1 MSEDADIVRA
11 LLRHPFGDEAL
22 LDEALTHSSWSH
34 EQGGPNNERLE
45 FLGDAVLQL
54 CVTAFLVARFPH
66 AGEGEMSR
74 LRQRFVNT
82 KALADVARGLRLG
95 PALRLG
101 QGEAATG
108 GRERPR
114 VLAGATEAVLG
125 AVFSDGGYEAA
136 QRLVRRWI
144 EDMLDVVEAEA
155 DTDYKDPRSRLQ
167 ERVQRDLGATPVYD
181 VVDRD
186 GPPHAPVFD
195 VAVSVGG
202 RVLGQGRGSSKR
214 EAARRAAEAA
224 LSEREEAP

>member
-1 MSEDADIVRA
+1 MNEAVELVRT
-11 LLRHPFGDEAL
+11 LLRHPFRDEAL
-22 LDEALTHSSWSH
+22 LVEALTHASYSH
-34 EQGGPNNERLE
+34 EHGGTNNERLE

-82 KALADVARGLRLG
+82 RALADVAQGLRLG
-95 PALRLG
+95 GALLLG

-125 AVFSDGGYEAA
+125 AVFSDGGYDAA
-136 QRLVRRWI
+136 QRLVVRWI
-144 EDMLDVVEAEA
+144 EEMLDVVEAEA
-155 DTDYKDPRSRLQ
+155 ETDYKDPRSRLQ
-167 ERVQRDLGATPVYD
+167 ERIQRDLGATPVYD
-181 VVDRD
+181 VTDRD
-186 GPPHAPVFD
+186 GPPHAPVFG
-195 VAVSVGG
+195 VAVSVAG
-202 RVLGQGRGSSKR
+202 RVLGQGRGNSKR

-224 LSEREEAP
+224 LADQEDAP